1 MRFEGTVKSWNDDRA
16 FGFITPAQGGQDI
29 FVHISAFPTRS
40 QRPQLLQRVSF
51 EVERNREGQKRARN
65 VMPVGPARSVRSA
78 RLARVARTRPGN
90 TGAQWGSASLSTVP
104 VFVALYFALAVM
116 WRVPNRVGLAYL
128 ALSAVCFVAY
138 AADKSAA
145 RSGGWRTRESTL
157 LLIGLVGGWPGA
169 LLAQQFLRHK
179 SVKASFRAAFWG
191 TVVLNMAAFVAL
203 SAPQFGI
210 WQMLR

>member
-16 FGFITPAQGGQDI
+16 FGFIAPAQGGQDI
-29 FVHISAFPTRS
+29 FVHITAFPARS
-40 QRPQLLQRVSF
+40 QRPPLQQRVSF
-51 EVERNREGQKRARN
+51 EVERDREGQKRARN
-65 VMPVGPARSVRSA
+65 VMPLGLARSA

-90 TGAQWGSASLSTVP
+90 TGAQWGSASLFTVP

-128 ALSAVCFVAY
+128 ALSAVCFVVY
-138 AADKSAA
+138 AADKFAA
-145 RSGGWRTRESTL
+145 RSGRWRTKESTL

-179 SVKASFRAAFWG
+179 SVKAPFRAAFWG
-191 TVVLNMAAFVAL
+191 TVALNVAAFVAL
-203 SAPQFGI
+203 SAPQIGA